1 MLSYRSMLDLPLQT
15 TNKHNTAKMGYAE
28 AAAVSSF
35 SHMCV
40 KGEKEKSFCILVH
53 S

>member
-1 MLSYRSMLDLPLQT
+1 MLGLPLQT

-28 AAAVSSF
+28 AAAISNF

-40 KGEKEKSFCILVH
+40 KGEKEKWLSVF
-53 S
+53 